1 MSVKDSVTGTAKR
14 LIAEI
19 VGDGRL
25 ADEGARQ
32 SAEDTPALADRATP
46 QVPEEPT
53 TEQREYSNASD
64 PQHGDEVRFAA
75 LLGRAALKTWA
86 DLPRDAQE
94 RLFAVAV
101 DDGVIAN
108 ELAEFLHDRH
118 PKTAHPPR
126 PTRLA

>member
-1 MSVKDSVTGTAKR
+1 MSVKDSLAGTTKR
-14 LIAEI
+14 LVGEI

-32 SAEDTPALADRATP
+32 AATGTPALADRATP
-46 QVPEEPT
+46 QVPHEPT
-53 TEQREYSNASD
+53 TLQREYPSASD
-64 PQHGDEVRFAA
+64 ARYGEEVRFAA

-94 RLFAVAV
+94 RLFAAAV
-101 DDGVIAN
+101 DGGVIAN

>member
-1 MSVKDSVTGTAKR
+1 MSVKESVTGTAKR
-14 LIAEI
+14 LIGEI

-32 SAEDTPALADRATP
+32 AAAGIPAVAYRATP

-53 TEQREYSNASD
+53 TQRRDYRNASELR
-64 PQHGDEVRFAA
+64 HGDEVRFAA
-75 LLGRAALKTWA
+75 VLGRAALKAWA

-94 RLFAVAV
+94 RLFAAAV
-101 DDGVIAN
+101 DSGVVAN